1 MADTMQFDLVS
12 PERKLA
18 SFAASEV
25 QIPGAEGDMTAMPD
39 HMPIITT
46 LRPGIVRA
54 KGADGE
60 QEFVVSGGFAEITA
74 TSLSVLAEKAIPL
87 NEVTRSHIDE
97 MIEDARAAH
106 EAAKETFKNEPG
118 PVDDAG
124 SIPGSPRNQHC
135 AAFLRIFS
143 LDSQGQR

>member
-25 QIPGAEGDMTAMPD
+25 QIPGSEGDITAMPD
-39 HMPIITT
+39 HMPVITT

-54 KGADGE
+54 KGPDGE

-74 TSLSVLAEKAIPL
+74 TSLSVLAEQALP
-87 NEVTRSHIDE
+87 
-97 MIEDARAAH
+97 RADLTAEFLEGLRKEA
-106 EAAKETFKNEPG
+106 EAAQAAATPETQ
-118 PVDDAG
+118 DAA
-124 SIPGSPRNQHC
+124 SKAVADLVHL
-135 AAFLRIFS
+135 AEMMV
-143 LDSQGQR
+143 